1 MKRKYENLILALAKF
16 AEDWWLPYHESISML
31 TTAIDNLMINKQD
44 LINDFIQTTND
55 VNFDWI
61 SLARESQLLIIP
73 ENYSNED
80 IKNYIKFLLQDFLFP
95 ETKMTEQE
103 VENLNIAVENIL
115 KQNIE
120 NDGWMFSYDL
130 YNALKKQDEFKNL
143 EYYNLWKLPFLK
155 KRILQRYIENKEREV
170 GYLKYNDSLT

>member
-1 MKRKYENLILALAKF
+1 MKNLTNLINALAAF
-16 AEDWWLPYHESISML
+16 MEANWLPYEDSIGSINWCI
-31 TTAIDNLMINKQD
+31 THGTINKEK
-44 LINDFIQTTND
+44 LVSEYLRVTSEKS
-55 VNFDWI
+55 FDWI
-61 SLARESQLLIIP
+61 SLAKETQLLIIP

-80 IKNYIKFLLQDFLFP
+80 IKNYVKFLLHDFLFP
-95 ETKMTEQE
+95 ETKITEQE

-115 KQNIE
+115 KQNTE

-170 GYLKYNDSLT
+170 GYLKYNESLT